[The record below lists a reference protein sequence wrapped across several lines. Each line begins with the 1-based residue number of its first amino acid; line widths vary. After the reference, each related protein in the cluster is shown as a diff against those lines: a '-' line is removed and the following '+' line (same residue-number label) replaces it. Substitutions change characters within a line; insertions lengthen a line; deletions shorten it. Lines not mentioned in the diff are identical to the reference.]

1 MPTAPR
7 EGPYRFFFFG
17 ADCVEPAHLHVQRDE
32 NIAKLWLHDLTFADT
47 GGFPAREL
55 GRIMAIVR
63 DRKTFLQERWNDY
76 CKGYG

>member
-1 MPTAPR
+1 VPTAPR
-7 EGPYRFFFFG
+7 EAPYRFFFFG
-17 ADCVEPAHLHVQRDE
+17 ADCVEPAHLHVQRD
-32 NIAKLWLHDLTFADT
+32 KLWLHDPTFADT
-47 GGFPAREL
+47 GGFPAKEL